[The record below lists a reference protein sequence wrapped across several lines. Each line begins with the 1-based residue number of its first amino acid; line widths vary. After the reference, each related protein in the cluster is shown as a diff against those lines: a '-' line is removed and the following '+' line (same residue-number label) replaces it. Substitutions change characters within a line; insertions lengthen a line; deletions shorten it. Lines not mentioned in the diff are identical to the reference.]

1 MRDAF
6 HADPADVPLA
16 AAMHALSD
24 PLRLRIVALL
34 ARDGETECSVI
45 YSALGISKSNAS
57 HHFRILRESG
67 LIWRSHQGRQQSAR
81 LRGEEFDA
89 RFPGLLAAV
98 LSNIDS
104 DSNSNS
110 DGDGDR
116 NSNSNST
123 ADPRGSE

>member
-24 PLRLRIVALL
+24 PLRLQIVDLL
-34 ARDGETECSVI
+34 AREGETECSAI

-81 LRGEEFDA
+81 LRKDEFDT
-89 RFPGLLAAV
+89 RFPGLLDTV
-98 LSNIDS
+98 LANIE
-104 DSNSNS
+104 
-110 DGDGDR
+110 
-116 NSNSNST
+116 T
-123 ADPRGSE
+123 HPALQ